1 MTLSIVAVRT
11 QVASLSESHCY
22 NEKSFLFRK
31 LFTKTLLWDILNN
44 NAEKKGGRL
53 MKKYFFL
60 TVVCVMGVSFLSV
73 LLNYQ
78 IKDVIDAVSNQDSHT
93 FFSQIAYLLGII

>member
-1 MTLSIVAVRT
+1 
-11 QVASLSESHCY
+11 
-22 NEKSFLFRK
+22 
-31 LFTKTLLWDILNN
+31 
-44 NAEKKGGRL
+44 

>member
-1 MTLSIVAVRT
+1 
-11 QVASLSESHCY
+11 
-22 NEKSFLFRK
+22 
-31 LFTKTLLWDILNN
+31 
-44 NAEKKGGRL
+44 

-93 FFSQIAYLLGII
+93 FFSQIAYLVGIILLLLVVEYGRKVFNVLYLNKVGSYFHSLFS